1 VISTRSEEPFP
12 GQLIGVD
19 SIQTRLRGVL
29 RWADT
34 LRGIL
39 GTSLED
45 KAQITPAG
53 EKNPIMADRT
63 LRSLEF

>member
-53 EKNPIMADRT
+53 EKKSNNGGPRA
-63 LRSLEF
+63 